1 MTVAPHTTSLTQLPS
16 AFNEEALTLMQWLDA
31 LHTLMPPT
39 QLTYWGAGAG
49 HQALLNWAA
58 IKAVGEVSLVE
69 GHSHAFTS
77 LSERWQKS
85 HPHWQFHNEVMETG
99 LDEEGIFYTASHQA
113 ESGLLSPETLT
124 SLWPHIEP
132 THQQA
137 CEPVRVADWA
147 RQHWTLPGQW
157 VVIDYFCDAGLLAA
171 HAAAFRQVEVLKVR
185 VSTLE
190 TVPEPITGQAWEP
203 ALKQAGYRVLKRAPE
218 RHPHIQQWLC
228 IKQLDSD
235 AVDAKESLANVKA
248 ELVEVKQQLE
258 KTQAWLRDRRQQ
270 AREFEKNI
278 ASLKDSLEEAN
289 NEIKRMHE
297 QSSQLDELKSSV
309 SQLLLQLSE
318 GFMVQSD
325 QRRQAANALGQ
336 HITKMFKEVKLVK
349 EQELTKEKD
358 NL

>member
-99 LDEEGIFYTASHQA
+99 LDEEGIFYTASHQT

-147 RQHWTLPGQW
+147 KQHWTLPGQW

-203 ALKQAGYRVLKRAPE
+203 ALKQAGYRVLKRATE
-218 RHPHIQQWLC
+218 RHPHIEQWLC
-228 IKQLDSD
+228 IKQQDSD
-235 AVDAKESLANVKA
+235 VAAANESLANVQA
-248 ELVEVKQQLE
+248 ELAEVKGKLE
-258 KTQAWLRDRRQQ
+258 KTHTWFMNRKQQAMEFEQQVAVLESTLKATQEELAQARQQSAQLKLLKESLEQLSQQVSQGFTIQSEQRQQ
-270 AREFEKNI
+270 ATNALGKHI
-278 ASLKDSLEEAN
+278 TQLL
-289 NEIKRMHE
+289 
-297 QSSQLDELKSSV
+297 QSSQ
-309 SQLLLQLSE
+309 SQPP
-318 GFMVQSD
+318 
-325 QRRQAANALGQ
+325 
-336 HITKMFKEVKLVK
+336 KE
-349 EQELTKEKD
+349 EKD